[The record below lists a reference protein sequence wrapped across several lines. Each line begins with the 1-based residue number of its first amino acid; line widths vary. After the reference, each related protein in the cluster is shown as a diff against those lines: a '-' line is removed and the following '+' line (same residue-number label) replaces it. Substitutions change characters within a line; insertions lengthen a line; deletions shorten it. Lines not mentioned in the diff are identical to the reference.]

1 MCAASRPSA
10 LSRGG
15 ALFFAVSELR
25 ALSVRKALNDVGVL
39 DAAYTGYGHYMPV
52 SGAGSP
58 RNGRV
63 EVWVQN

>member
-1 MCAASRPSA
+1 M
-10 LSRGG
+10 LIG
-15 ALFFAVSELR
+15 FADAQSHELRAQMISELR